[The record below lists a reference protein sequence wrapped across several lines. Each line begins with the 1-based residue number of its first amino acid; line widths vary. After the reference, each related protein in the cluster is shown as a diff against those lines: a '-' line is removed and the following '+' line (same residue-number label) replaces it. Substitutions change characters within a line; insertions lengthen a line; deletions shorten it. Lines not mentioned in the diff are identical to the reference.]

1 MADEPPPMDFEETPP
16 PEDDIEQEKNENP
29 FGDPSE
35 VEEKETANEPPSK
48 QEGIDSL
55 IVQKWAWP
63 VLIVVPFFYF
73 ILFKYLINTYTI
85 I

>member
-16 PEDDIEQEKNENP
+16 PEDDVEQEKDENP
-29 FGDPSE
+29 FGASSE

-55 IVQKWAWP
+55 IVCKNGRDHFNCSSIF
-63 VLIVVPFFYF
+63 LFLFY
-73 ILFKYLINTYTI
+73 LNT
-85 I
+85 

>member
-1 MADEPPPMDFEETPP
+1 MSPTHFLCHHVTTTSCKMADEPPPMDFEETPP

-55 IVQKWAWP
+55 IVQKWA
-63 VLIVVPFFYF
+63 
-73 ILFKYLINTYTI
+73 
-85 I
+85 

>member
-16 PEDDIEQEKNENP
+16 PEDDVEQEKGENP
-29 FGDPSE
+29 FGAPSE

-55 IVQKWAWP
+55 CAKMGVTTFNCSSIF
-63 VLIVVPFFYF
+63 LFYF
-73 ILFKYLINTYTI
+73 I
-85 I
+85 